1 MILIIFV
8 LQAADKDKGCEK
20 PVKTRTK
27 KPVKPVNTTL
37 AVVGEE
43 VQGRPKQQNKA
54 TCDERPS
61 KNKATATTNLGA
73 ERPYSNPAMGT
84 TNEGGSVPEGSQ
96 GGIFA
101 QQGKNKATNKGVTST
116 QRVLDQARRERRKKF
131 EQNAAW
137 KI

>member
-1 MILIIFV
+1 
-8 LQAADKDKGCEK
+8 
-20 PVKTRTK
+20 
-27 KPVKPVNTTL
+27 
-37 AVVGEE
+37 
-43 VQGRPKQQNKA
+43 
-54 TCDERPS
+54 
-61 KNKATATTNLGA
+61 
-73 ERPYSNPAMGT
+73 MGT
-84 TNEGGSVPEGSQ
+84 TNEGGSVPNGSQ